1 MTQEPFTVGL
11 IEPSKLYGVMAA
23 GRPVLYVGPPET
35 EAARTVR
42 REQIGEV
49 VANGDPG
56 GVVRALGR
64 LLADP
69 LEMGAR
75 ARSAFEERYGRVRRT
90 MQIAEILRGSA
101 R

>member
-1 MTQEPFTVGL
+1 MGL

-35 EAARTVR
+35 EAAATVR
-42 REQIGEV
+42 RESIGEV
-49 VANGDPG
+49 VVNGDPG
-56 GVVRALGR
+56 GVVLALGR

-75 ARSAFEERYGRVRRT
+75 SRRSFQQRYGRVRRT
-90 MQIAEILRGSA
+90 MQIAEILRGAA